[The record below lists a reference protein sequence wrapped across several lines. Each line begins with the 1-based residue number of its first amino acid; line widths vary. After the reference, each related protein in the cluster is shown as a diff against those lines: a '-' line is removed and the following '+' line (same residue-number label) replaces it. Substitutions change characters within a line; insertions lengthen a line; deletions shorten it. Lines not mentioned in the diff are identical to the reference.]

1 MKLSV
6 INIINSVIIHSNNV
20 IFNVVQVQNEA
31 NQILVWN
38 VRQTVLIITLETWNL
53 VLRIC
58 EIEFLKHFVLLIF
71 SKFWYFVT
79 TKNEFFFNPIPNHAH
94 IFYPI
99 FCCVIFSEHF

>member
-58 EIEFLKHFVLLIF
+58 EIKFLKHFVHDFFKILIF
-71 SKFWYFVT
+71 CNYKKWV
-79 TKNEFFFNPIPNHAH
+79 FFNPIPNHAH